1 MVPETRIELVRVAPH
16 APQTCVSTIS
26 TTPAL
31 NAKKYIKT
39 SPFRQVFSVRFFYF
53 SFGFSKREARRD
65 IDGLFGPEFG
75 AAAVG
80 PGYEVKAGVIAAG
93 AQFFV

>member
-1 MVPETRIELVRVAPH
+1 M
-16 APQTCVSTIS
+16 
-26 TTPAL
+26 
-31 NAKKYIKT
+31 
-39 SPFRQVFSVRFFYF
+39 RFFYF

-80 PGYEVKAGVIAAG
+80 PGYEVQAGVIAAG

>member
-31 NAKKYIKT
+31 NIGKYIKKYLISQAFLANAERPSEKHKPQKT
-39 SPFRQVFSVRFFYF
+39 RLRPTGGKVRKTQPEHFS
-53 SFGFSKREARRD
+53 
-65 IDGLFGPEFG
+65 
-75 AAAVG
+75 
-80 PGYEVKAGVIAAG
+80 
-93 AQFFV
+93 